1 MCLLPLT
8 LQAATVFHEN
18 FDELTTGLGVTSAG
32 AFNTG
37 GFTNVDILGAGNFG
51 FECLAPESG
60 NCVDLN
66 GTGGNPQEFCFRRM
80 LSPLAPAPTICA

>member
-37 GFTNVDILGAGNFG
+37 GGTNVDILGAGNFG

-80 LSPLAPAPTICA
+80 LSPLAPAPTI